1 MGLLANL
8 IRKPSTRAKT
18 TAEPAAVTKSQYR
31 GVEIVANGRDCCR
44 EAKRVAGQ
52 RFLSNEVP
60 MLPLGGCT
68 AKDCRCTYE
77 LYDDRRTDK
86 RRVSDEVFDIRSE
99 LIDNDQRNRNKN
111 GRRLTD
117 LDS

>member
-18 TAEPAAVTKSQYR
+18 VAEPAGRNNSQFR
-31 GVEIVANGRDCCR
+31 GVEIVADNDNCCGAAR
-44 EAKRVAGQ
+44 EVAGQ
-52 RFLSNEVP
+52 RFLSNQVP

-68 AKDCRCTYE
+68 AENCRCTYE
-77 LYDDRRTDK
+77 LYDDRRTEA
-86 RRVSDEVFDIRSE
+86 RRAADEVFDMRSQ
-99 LIDNDQRNRNKN
+99 LYNNDQRNRNKN
-111 GRRLTD
+111 GRRATD